1 MLINLCR
8 GCGGSLAPIMGSVG
22 ITGYGQGPVERLSRE
37 KPQMEGAREAEIYF
51 YMGREGFY
59 RCGKNTLALTEV
71 WDIAIL
77 PFSFL

>member
-1 MLINLCR
+1 
-8 GCGGSLAPIMGSVG
+8 
-22 ITGYGQGPVERLSRE
+22 
-37 KPQMEGAREAEIYF
+37 MEGTREAEIYF

-77 PFSFL
+77 LFSFL